1 MTEVSVSTKADAGES
16 RTTDQLLGYVVTW
29 ILPFLACLLIIWL
42 ALGLTDFYYLHAW
55 ASAHFAT
62 IAQAFASHG
71 IFGLHGAP
79 IENFDP
85 TTSQPDNYLHFPPF
99 SSMS

>member
-1 MTEVSVSTKADAGES
+1 VTEVSVRTKAGAGEF
-16 RTTDQLLGYVVTW
+16 RTADQLLGYVVIW
-29 ILPFLACLLIIWL
+29 ILPFVACLLILWL
-42 ALGLTDFYYLHAW
+42 ALSLTDFYYVHAW

-71 IFGLHGAP
+71 IIGLHGAP

-85 TTSQPDNYLHFPPF
+85 LTSQPDNYLHFRRF
-99 SSMS
+99 SSTS